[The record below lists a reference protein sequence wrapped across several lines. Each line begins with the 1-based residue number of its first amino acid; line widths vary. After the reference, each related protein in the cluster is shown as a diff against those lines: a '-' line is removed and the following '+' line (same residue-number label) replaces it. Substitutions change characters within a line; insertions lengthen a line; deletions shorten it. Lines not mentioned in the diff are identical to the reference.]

1 MLSNFFQIFLLISP
15 VFLLIILGN
24 FLRRIKVPDI
34 SFWEINDKLCYWV
47 LIPALLFHYI
57 SQINLSSEMLYS
69 YSIIIYVGFFIAILN
84 VLILGKLLGYP
95 PERWTSILQGAVRQ
109 NAFIALA
116 ITGSL
121 FGDEGLK
128 IASIFMLIYV
138 PSINI
143 IIVTT
148 MVMNFGQSKKNVS
161 NNEFITVFVEL
172 SKNPFIL
179 AMITGLIFSI
189 IQSEKFARIIGT
201 GSYLPPK
208 IVTNFDL
215 EKTLDTSDEW
225 ITARTGIKERR
236 IVTDQNT
243 CDLAFEASIKALAM
257 AELKPDDIDLIILST
272 TTPDKIFP
280 ATATILQNRLG
291 AICPAFD
298 LQAVCAGFVFALT
311 TAQQYIENG
320 AAKNILVVGSE
331 TMSRIVDWNDRST
344 AILFADGAGAV
355 ILSADNNTGIKH
367 SKLYSDGNYLSSL
380 HVNNNRINELGTIEM
395 EGNEVFKIAVNKL
408 SEVAEETLTD
418 CNMTSEDI
426 HWMVPHQANI
436 RIINAIAKRIK
447 LPLDKVILTLDK
459 HGNTS
464 AASIPLALDT
474 GVRDGR
480 IKKGDTLLFEGIG
493 GGFSWGSILLEY

>member
-1 MLSNFFQIFLLISP
+1 M
-15 VFLLIILGN
+15 
-24 FLRRIKVPDI
+24 K
-34 SFWEINDKLCYWV
+34 
-47 LIPALLFHYI
+47 
-57 SQINLSSEMLYS
+57 
-69 YSIIIYVGFFIAILN
+69 
-84 VLILGKLLGYP
+84 
-95 PERWTSILQGAVRQ
+95 
-109 NAFIALA
+109 
-116 ITGSL
+116 
-121 FGDEGLK
+121 
-128 IASIFMLIYV
+128 
-138 PSINI
+138 
-143 IIVTT
+143 
-148 MVMNFGQSKKNVS
+148 
-161 NNEFITVFVEL
+161 
-172 SKNPFIL
+172 
-179 AMITGLIFSI
+179 
-189 IQSEKFARIIGT
+189 KFARIIGT

-208 IVTNFDL
+208 VVTNFDL

-243 CDLAFEASIKALAM
+243 CDLALEASIKALSM
-257 AELKPDDIDLIILST
+257 AELKPEDIDLIILST

-291 AICPAFD
+291 ASCPAFD

-426 HWMVPHQANI
+426 QWMVPHQANI

>member
-1 MLSNFFQIFLLISP
+1 M
-15 VFLLIILGN
+15 
-24 FLRRIKVPDI
+24 K
-34 SFWEINDKLCYWV
+34 
-47 LIPALLFHYI
+47 
-57 SQINLSSEMLYS
+57 
-69 YSIIIYVGFFIAILN
+69 
-84 VLILGKLLGYP
+84 
-95 PERWTSILQGAVRQ
+95 
-109 NAFIALA
+109 
-116 ITGSL
+116 
-121 FGDEGLK
+121 
-128 IASIFMLIYV
+128 
-138 PSINI
+138 
-143 IIVTT
+143 
-148 MVMNFGQSKKNVS
+148 
-161 NNEFITVFVEL
+161 
-172 SKNPFIL
+172 
-179 AMITGLIFSI
+179 
-189 IQSEKFARIIGT
+189 KFARIIGT

-208 IVTNFDL
+208 VVTNFDL

-243 CDLAFEASIKALAM
+243 CDLAFEASIKALSM
-257 AELKPDDIDLIILST
+257 AELKPEDIDLIILST

-291 AICPAFD
+291 ASCPAFD

-493 GGFSWGSILLEY
+493 GGFSWGSVLLEY

>member
-1 MLSNFFQIFLLISP
+1 M
-15 VFLLIILGN
+15 
-24 FLRRIKVPDI
+24 K
-34 SFWEINDKLCYWV
+34 
-47 LIPALLFHYI
+47 
-57 SQINLSSEMLYS
+57 
-69 YSIIIYVGFFIAILN
+69 
-84 VLILGKLLGYP
+84 
-95 PERWTSILQGAVRQ
+95 
-109 NAFIALA
+109 
-116 ITGSL
+116 
-121 FGDEGLK
+121 
-128 IASIFMLIYV
+128 
-138 PSINI
+138 
-143 IIVTT
+143 
-148 MVMNFGQSKKNVS
+148 
-161 NNEFITVFVEL
+161 
-172 SKNPFIL
+172 
-179 AMITGLIFSI
+179 
-189 IQSEKFARIIGT
+189 KFARIIGT

-208 IVTNFDL
+208 VVTNFDL

-243 CDLAFEASIKALAM
+243 CDLALEASIKALSM
-257 AELKPDDIDLIILST
+257 AELKPEDIDLIILST

-280 ATATILQNRLG
+280 ATATILQNRIG
-291 AICPAFD
+291 ASCPAFD

>member
-1 MLSNFFQIFLLISP
+1 M
-15 VFLLIILGN
+15 
-24 FLRRIKVPDI
+24 K
-34 SFWEINDKLCYWV
+34 
-47 LIPALLFHYI
+47 
-57 SQINLSSEMLYS
+57 
-69 YSIIIYVGFFIAILN
+69 
-84 VLILGKLLGYP
+84 
-95 PERWTSILQGAVRQ
+95 
-109 NAFIALA
+109 
-116 ITGSL
+116 
-121 FGDEGLK
+121 
-128 IASIFMLIYV
+128 
-138 PSINI
+138 
-143 IIVTT
+143 
-148 MVMNFGQSKKNVS
+148 
-161 NNEFITVFVEL
+161 
-172 SKNPFIL
+172 
-179 AMITGLIFSI
+179 
-189 IQSEKFARIIGT
+189 KFARIIGT

-208 IVTNFDL
+208 VVTNFDL
-215 EKTLDTSDEW
+215 EKTLDTSDDW
-225 ITARTGIKERR
+225 ITTRTGIKERR

-243 CDLAFEASIKALAM
+243 CDLALEASIKALSM
-257 AELKPDDIDLIILST
+257 AELKPEDIDLIILST

-291 AICPAFD
+291 ASCPAFD